1 MMHGFGGL
9 SGGLVVV
16 WCEFGF
22 ELQVKCLEWLRVGD
36 CAGLVVGLDLLKP
49 WLRFGV
55 VFG

>member
-1 MMHGFGGL
+1 MHGFGGL